1 MGVPSRTLLRS
12 RAMPSKRTP
21 PSHVSPRRPDGRRAR
36 VGPHLGPIRITPTRV
51 MLTVGLVGGLAFLAY
66 ATIVRDA
73 LQIPLMASG
82 FAIVGLAC
90 AAIAVVGAANVI
102 RAGREG
108 REAAAFVNALGGG
121 IAAVVA
127 LMSFAAALVFALLWR
142 SNS

>member
-1 MGVPSRTLLRS
+1 
-12 RAMPSKRTP
+12 MPSSRPAT
-21 PSHVSPRRPDGRRAR
+21 SHVSPRRPDGRRAR

-51 MLTVGLVGGLAFLAY
+51 MLTIGLVGGLAFLAY

-90 AAIAVVGAANVI
+90 AAIAVVGAANVV
-102 RAGREG
+102 RAGRDG

-127 LMSFAAALVFALLWR
+127 LMSFAAAVVFALIWS
-142 SNS
+142 SNG